1 MSTLIDNDAHLA
13 FISETWFSS
22 LSNSITA
29 QIKSYGYDLIHVF
42 REKGVGGAG
51 ILWKKRYAKI
61 YKVFVCEKDI

>member
-1 MSTLIDNDAHLA
+1 MATLIDEGIHLA

-42 REKGVGGAG
+42 REKRGGGAG

-61 YKVFVCEKDI
+61 Y